1 MGSLH
6 QVLHILQARFVSY
19 VETLAIQPSHE
30 TFENALPLGDQA
42 LCIRRHVFGV
52 FQQKQLLKAATSS
65 NVSALRASFL
75 VADSISKAKKPF
87 PVGEELILPAA

>member
-42 LCIRRHVFGV
+42 LCIKRHVFGV
-52 FQQKQLLKAATSS
+52 FQKKKYMNTKNRS
-65 NVSALRASFL
+65 NY
-75 VADSISKAKKPF
+75 
-87 PVGEELILPAA
+87 

>member
-52 FQQKQLLKAATSS
+52 FQKKKDMNTKNRS
-65 NVSALRASFL
+65 NY
-75 VADSISKAKKPF
+75 
-87 PVGEELILPAA
+87 